1 MSDPVTILHRLTAEC
16 ATSHSPLLMDAIA
29 EITRLQADLNQMQ
42 YTTGELRAHIRVIA
56 DKADAA
62 LGFLG
67 VWKSE

>member
-16 ATSHSPLLMDAIA
+16 VTNPSRLLMDAIA
-29 EITRLQADLNQMQ
+29 EITRLQADLNQMH
-42 YTTGELRAHIRVIA
+42 YTTGELRVHIRVIA